1 VWGRIIWPFVGP
13 LQGRFFESQ
22 MNALQNVAE
31 EHSNDSDD
39 ERQIVSAIVVPT
51 DDTNTIP
58 VRRW

>member
-39 ERQIVSAIVVPT
+39 ERQIVSAIVGPT